1 MLKNQKMFE
10 LGDRFFK
17 FNEKKMCRKKLKNKF
32 FETFQIPKIYKSV
45 ENQHTKIVNAKM
57 CKAST

>member
-1 MLKNQKMFE
+1 MFE